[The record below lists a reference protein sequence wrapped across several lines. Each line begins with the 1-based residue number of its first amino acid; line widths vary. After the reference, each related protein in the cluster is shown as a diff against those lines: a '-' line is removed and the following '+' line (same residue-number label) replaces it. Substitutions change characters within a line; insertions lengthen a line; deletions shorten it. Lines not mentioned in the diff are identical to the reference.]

1 MENKELELRLM
12 NTEQALAL
20 ALKKIEEL
28 SQKQEKGKMEK
39 PPLKDFIDAEVYKDL
54 FSFATNDVINGRTKH
69 NNFSAL
75 YKRVEVVAGLRFHK
89 EGNNSFSPF
98 PLLEL
103 KCSEY
108 ERFGKLMSDVCRLIY
123 DFKHGEAVANGKE

>member
-1 MENKELELRLM
+1 MENRELELRLI

-20 ALKKIEEL
+20 ALKRIEEL
-28 SQKQEKGKMEK
+28 SQSKEKGEMKK
-39 PPLKDFIDAEVYKDL
+39 PPLKEFVDKEVYADL
-54 FSFATNDVINGRTKH
+54 FSFAVDDVINGRITH

-75 YKRVEVVAGLRFHK
+75 YKRVEIVAGLRVHK
-89 EGNNSFSPF
+89 EGNSSFSPF

-108 ERFGKLMSDVCRLIY
+108 ERFGKLMSDICRLIY
-123 DFKHGEAVANGKE
+123 DFKRENHGEVCE